1 MKALYQC
8 PKCGKLLRRDPRY
21 VHKAGTYCE
30 DKDCTVT
37 LRRVVKRWAFVRPS
51 GVVIISNV
59 GETKKDFVDF
69 AVHRSWMDGAIAT
82 VYLPAPPEPEENT

>member
-21 VHKAGTYCE
+21 VHKAGVYCE

-37 LRRVVKRWAFVRPS
+37 LRRVVKRWAFVFPS
-51 GVVIISNV
+51 KTAAVSGC
-59 GETKKDFVDF
+59 GESKKDF
-69 AVHRSWMDGAIAT
+69 AKRYEHGKCDGAIVP
-82 VYLPAPPEPEENT
+82 VYLPAPKSVATGE